1 MSDLKPC
8 PFCGGVPLMESHG
21 AFGLCIRC
29 SSCGAMFSSKA
40 TPGRLDVAWNRRAER
55 TCTLRHVRWDDGQCT
70 WGCKCSACGDR
81 FEHETGECWNY
92 CPYCG
97 SRIERGGE

>member
-8 PFCGGVPLMESHG
+8 PFCGGVPLRDSHG

-29 SSCGAMFSSKA
+29 SACGAMLSSKA

-55 TCTLRHVRWDDGQCT
+55 TCRNLSSIGWKFT
-70 WGCKCSACGDR
+70 CSECHSSIR
-81 FEHETGECWNY
+81 PGESNMPSY
-92 CPYCG
+92 CPDCVARVVSG
-97 SRIERGGE
+97 